1 MLKVIRSFFL
11 PPMTLSFRRPGRL
24 LFYCFLLAGQ
34 SPVWGQKIR
43 IVAGNISSGNGQNYN
58 EGHGIRIFQGLK
70 PDIVLI
76 QEFNYLTKSAADM
89 REFVDT
95 TFGPTFSYFRESNT
109 GSIPNGVIS
118 RFPIL
123 ESGQWVSTVAERDY
137 AWARIDLPGTREL
150 LAISVHLPTSSSGA
164 RNSEAQ
170 DLVGYI
176 NTYYSSNPAHATD
189 YAVIGGDYNTDTR
202 SEACLSTLGSIFTI
216 GTSHPADRNGNVNTN
231 AGRNKPYDGVYAG
244 KGLPA
249 LQVPTVIG
257 ASTFT
262 NGLVADTRVYSPIS
276 DISPALSSDS
286 GAAQMQHMAVVKDFL
301 IPLPADPPSLVIL
314 SSSFKMSAPRNVQI
328 SFRATNGATYEVQAS
343 NGMTMNTWS
352 NLGTF
357 IAGSTSPSI
366 TIVTTTPTAGQVQD
380 SLLATALRR
389 FYRIIRR

>member
-1 MLKVIRSFFL
+1 MIGSPRLFRFL
-11 PPMTLSFRRPGRL
+11 LLLSFGLAGVPS
-24 LFYCFLLAGQ
+24 LLA
-34 SPVWGQKIR
+34 QKIR

-76 QEFNYLTKSAADM
+76 QEFNYLSKSPADM
-89 REFVDT
+89 RAFVDT
-95 TFGPTFSYFRESNT
+95 AFGAGFSYFRESNT

-137 AWARIDLPGTREL
+137 AWARIDLPGSREL
-150 LAISVHLPTSSSGA
+150 LAISVHLPTTDSAQPG
-164 RNSEAQ
+164 EAL
-170 DLVGYI
+170 DLVGYVD
-176 NTYYSSNPAHATD
+176 TYYAANGGSRASD
-189 YAVIGGDYNTDTR
+189 YLVIGGDFNTDSRT
-202 SEACLSTLGSIFTI
+202 ATCLNSSHLGQIITV

-257 ASTFT
+257 GSTFT
-262 NGLVADTRVYSPIS
+262 YGLVGDTRVYSPLSEIA
-276 DISPALSSDS
+276 PALSGDS

-301 IPLPADPPSLVIL
+301 IPLPADPPVLTIL
-314 SSSFKMSAPRNVQI
+314 SSSIKTTAPRHAQI
-328 SFRATNGATYEVQAS
+328 SLQATTGATYEVQAT
-343 NGMTMNTWS
+343 NTMGTSAWS

-357 IAGSTSPSI
+357 IAGSTTAAV

-380 SLLATALRR
+380 PLLATAVRR